1 MTTTT
6 QDRLDVRYGRVP
18 SRSRRWTIAIVVI
31 VIAAAVGGFA
41 WLTVSNALD
50 DVGADTT
57 GFLVDDAHS
66 VTLEF
71 QISAPAGSTVACALE
86 AQDEEHGVVGWK
98 VVEYDASEGHARAF
112 RESIPTVALA
122 TTGFVNTCWVT

>member
-1 MTTTT
+1 MTTP
-6 QDRLDVRYGRVP
+6 DRLDIRYGRVP
-18 SRSRRWTIAIVVI
+18 SRGRRWTIVVVAT
-31 VIAAAVGGFA
+31 VIALAVGGFA
-41 WLTVSNALD
+41 WLTVSNALY
-50 DVGADTT
+50 DVGSDTT
-57 GFLVDDAHS
+57 GFAIDDAHS

-98 VVEYDASEGHARAF
+98 VVEYEASEGHARAF
-112 RESIPTVALA
+112 RETIPTVALA